1 MSEGLADLADWDLRA
16 RQGGRTDDVQVREQA
31 RRLDWMVRHDRFV
44 RLQLISG
51 RGLGG
56 TLENLFELD
65 SFSHC

>member
-31 RRLDWMVRHDRFV
+31 RRRDWMVRQDQFV

-51 RGLGG
+51 IVNDNAGVWGG
-56 TLENLFELD
+56 TLW
-65 SFSHC
+65 